1 MSRSKSIYSAIVLL
15 VMFSLTGSA
24 QTLPYDSLALT
35 LFKMSLGSG
44 KSYEALTELST
55 KIGHRISGSP
65 QAEQAVQWTK
75 KTMEEF
81 GLENVRLEPVMV
93 PRWVRGEVEE
103 GSVILPDGKKIP
115 VKITALGGSISTTA
129 KGISAEVVEV
139 HSWEELRA
147 LGEKAWGKIVFFNRP
162 FDRTKIHTFEEI

>member
-35 LFKMSLGSG
+35 LFKISLGSG

-81 GLENVRLEPVMV
+81 GL
-93 PRWVRGEVEE
+93 GDVEE
-103 GSVILPDGKKIP
+103 GALVLPDGKRMP
-115 VKITALGGSISTTA
+115 VKITALGGSIATPA
-129 KGISAEVVEV
+129 KGITAEVVEV
-139 HSWEELRA
+139 HSFEELRA
-147 LGEKAWGKIVFFNRP
+147 MGDKAKGKIVFFNRP
-162 FDRTKIHTFEEI
+162 FDRTKINTFEGYGGAILP